1 MKIDLGDGWR
11 VTFKRSMW
19 GSVVL
24 FEIAAIVL
32 SISFSDGVAARFGVS
47 EDGKVVFVVIGII
60 IGTILNEMVHALWAC
75 AAYMFEDIARNRE
88 ASERIAELL
97 EIQENRLSGEESV
110 ESPAAASE
118 RIAELLEIQENRLSG
133 EDSVESPAVV
143 NIPAVKQTSDADR
156 IRSVSERIA
165 QNDKADSA
173 PAEWE
178 CPKCGRINPMSVSYC
193 KHCGRY
199 K

>member
-1 MKIDLGDGWR
+1 MLKSDRRDKPAVILIMGVILMKIDLGMGDSWR

-19 GSVVL
+19 VSVVL

-32 SISFSDGVAARFGVS
+32 SIWFSNIAAAWHWVS
-47 EDGKVVFVVIGII
+47 GDGKAVFVVIGII

-75 AAYMFEDIARNRE
+75 AAYMFEDIARNRA

-97 EIQENRLSGEESV
+97 EIQENRLSGEE
-110 ESPAAASE
+110 PGKAS
-118 RIAELLEIQENRLSG
+118 AVANR
-133 EDSVESPAVV
+133 V
-143 NIPAVKQTSDADR
+143 AVKQTSNSGR

-165 QNDKADSA
+165 QNDKSDNA
-173 PAEWE
+173 PAEWA
-178 CPKCGRINPMSVSYC
+178 CPECGRLNPMTASFC
-193 KHCGRY
+193 KDCGRY

>member
-110 ESPAAASE
+110 ESPA
-118 RIAELLEIQENRLSG
+118 
-133 EDSVESPAVV
+133 VV